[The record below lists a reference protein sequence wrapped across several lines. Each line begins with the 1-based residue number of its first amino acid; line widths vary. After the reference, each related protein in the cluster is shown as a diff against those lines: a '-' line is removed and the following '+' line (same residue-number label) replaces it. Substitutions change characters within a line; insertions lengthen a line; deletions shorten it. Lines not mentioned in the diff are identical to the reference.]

1 MKKHLL
7 KALTFISVTAM
18 LLSGCGNEQ
27 SSDNISDIPDI
38 ATEAPEATPVPTEV
52 PTVIPEVTE
61 APTSKPTEA
70 PAPEATEAP
79 SPEPTEA
86 PLPEDRAWIDD
97 IYNMFVKNDI
107 DGLQKM
113 LIDPELAERAAP
125 YEYVGWSYFE
135 NEKAYRLVTTDGK
148 VIGLILYEENG
159 YFSNSV
165 FYCEDESRDYGFI
178 TIETG
183 DKIFHT
189 YKSTANGEIIY
200 EWYDG
205 KLEYYSDGTVVDP
218 ETYGGYLLV
227 WQM

>member
-1 MKKHLL
+1 MKKNLL
-7 KALTFISVTAM
+7 KALTLTFAITM
-18 LLSGCGNEQ
+18 LLCGCGSNEQ
-27 SSDNISDIPDI
+27 SNNNAADEQVQV
-38 ATEAPEATPVPTEV
+38 TEAPTEAPTATPVPTEA
-52 PTVIPEVTE
+52 PTE
-61 APTSKPTEA
+61 APTATPAPTEA
-70 PAPEATEAP
+70 PT
-79 SPEPTEA
+79 PEPTEE

-97 IYNMFVKNDI
+97 IYNMFAENNK
-107 DGLQKM
+107 DGLQKV
-113 LIDPELAERAAP
+113 LIDPELAEKAAP

-148 VIGLILYEENG
+148 IIGLILYDEDG
-159 YFSNSV
+159 YFSNSI
-165 FYCEDESRDYGFI
+165 FYCEDESRDYGFR

-183 DKIFHT
+183 DKLFHT

-218 ETYGGYLLV
+218 ATYGGYYLV

>member
-1 MKKHLL
+1 MKKNLL
-7 KALTFISVTAM
+7 KALTLTFAITM
-18 LLSGCGNEQ
+18 LLCGCGSNEQ
-27 SSDNISDIPDI
+27 SNNNAADEQVQV
-38 ATEAPEATPVPTEV
+38 TEAPTEAPTATPVPTEA
-52 PTVIPEVTE
+52 PTE
-61 APTSKPTEA
+61 APT
-70 PAPEATEAP
+70 
-79 SPEPTEA
+79 PEPTEE

-97 IYNMFVKNDI
+97 IYNMFAENNK
-107 DGLQKM
+107 DGLQKV
-113 LIDPELAERAAP
+113 LIDPELAEKAAP

-148 VIGLILYEENG
+148 IIGLILYDEDG
-159 YFSNSV
+159 YFSNSI
-165 FYCEDESRDYGFI
+165 FYCEDESRDYGFR

-183 DKIFHT
+183 DKLFHT

-218 ETYGGYLLV
+218 ATYGGYYLV